1 MKKTGDDYFDSED
14 FRDML
19 QEYEQAV
26 NTGQPVLMD
35 ADELA
40 EIADF
45 YQLDGQLDEAENA
58 ITLALSL
65 SSGAIAPLTYR
76 IHEALY
82 NGDVE
87 AAKRYL
93 AQIVEKGEPDYVYD
107 TAEIMLAEGKVDE
120 ADQYLRDTFKTI
132 APDEYQDYVV
142 DVASLYQDC
151 GFSDKAMEWMS
162 RAKPEDSA
170 DFKEL
175 MARTL
180 FGLGKYKDSERL
192 FSELID
198 TDPFQKRYWN
208 ALASAQFMSED
219 YSNSIQSS
227 EYAIA
232 IDPDDTEGLLSKANG
247 LYQLNNYKDA
257 LEYFRRYSEKEPDDE
272 FSYMYQGTCLL
283 NMNQNEEAIKVL
295 EQAENVAPE
304 DSPYL
309 PDIYQ
314 ELCFAYSELGD
325 VDKGLDY
332 LNKTDTLD
340 CDHIGLMVVKGHVLL
355 GAGRV
360 EEAEKMYRQAIR
372 ESENAIPDEEHP
384 GLSSSKTL
392 MRVIVSLYDNKYV
405 EAAYKMFLKYFKLVE
420 RDYDEGYAYMALCCY
435 ELEKYDEFLKYLKE
449 ACKRNPQECKL
460 ALSHLFPSEV
470 KPDQYYEYIKNK
482 MKNR

>member
-1 MKKTGDDYFDSED
+1 
-14 FRDML
+14 
-19 QEYEQAV
+19 
-26 NTGQPVLMD
+26 
-35 ADELA
+35 
-40 EIADF
+40 
-45 YQLDGQLDEAENA
+45 
-58 ITLALSL
+58 
-65 SSGAIAPLTYR
+65 
-76 IHEALY
+76 
-82 NGDVE
+82 
-87 AAKRYL
+87 
-93 AQIVEKGEPDYVYD
+93 
-107 TAEIMLAEGKVDE
+107 
-120 ADQYLRDTFKTI
+120 
-132 APDEYQDYVV
+132 
-142 DVASLYQDC
+142 
-151 GFSDKAMEWMS
+151 MEWMS

-392 MRVIVSLYDNKYV
+392 MRWN
-405 EAAYKMFLKYFKLVE
+405 
-420 RDYDEGYAYMALCCY
+420 C
-435 ELEKYDEFLKYLKE
+435 
-449 ACKRNPQECKL
+449 
-460 ALSHLFPSEV
+460 
-470 KPDQYYEYIKNK
+470 
-482 MKNR
+482 